1 MPILICP
8 SQRKAQDLRSIL
20 LVSCRMIVFA
30 LAAILLLGR
39 PSILIGQ
46 AVTATVVGTV
56 NDPAGRAIP
65 NVALTLTNQGTNTS
79 TSGTTNG
86 SGNFEFTL
94 VQPGT
99 YTLSAVSNGFKT
111 EQQRDITV
119 PVNTTTRVDLSL
131 QLGTA
136 SQTVT
141 VSSDVALLQ
150 TDRADVTAQIDQKQV
165 EDLPV
170 GSQRNFQALEAL
182 VPGVSKP
189 IYDHSSFFD
198 AQNSQSFQVNGQS
211 ELSNN
216 MQFEG
221 IDDNE
226 RTGLLQVY
234 IPPAAAIATVDVE
247 TSNYAPE
254 FGRSAGAVT
263 NVTLKSGTN
272 NFHGSVYEFNQIS
285 ALAARTYFNNTGAFP
300 RSTNNYYGA
309 TLGGPIVKNRTF
321 FFGDFLRYSNHASQF
336 SIWTVPTAAFR
347 SGDLSAGPTT
357 IYDPNTGAPDGSGR
371 TPFVTNGVA
380 NVIPASRLSPTAQK
394 ILALVP
400 LPNVPGANLN
410 NNYQANTG
418 FQTDT
423 TSYDVKVDQQ
433 LRGED
438 RLTGRFSWQRANTLQ
453 APIFGQAG
461 GPVAGGFEGNGVNT
475 VYTGALEYTHIFT
488 SKLFTELRGGVD
500 HYRNTASPADY
511 GKSDSTTLGIPGVNL
526 DQFTSGLVGMDIAG
540 FASPLVGYSASLP
553 WIRAETNIDVV
564 NNWTKILGN
573 HSIKFGGE
581 LRRVRDDLTQG
592 QTFSPRGV
600 FRYRDGQTGLNK
612 SGNKT
617 SFSNDFASFLLDLP
631 SEVGRDLNVHSA
643 SWRQTLYFG
652 FIQDTWVA
660 TQKLTLTYGIRWELY
675 PPAVPSAKGGF
686 SQYDPATN
694 TLNVSGYGNVP
705 NNLGMR
711 FNGTDFEPRL
721 GFAYRAT
728 DKTVVRGG
736 FGISRTP
743 FQDNNYAYNFPVR
756 QNAAFEPLSSY
767 TPALL
772 PDGTPAT
779 LSKGFPTIP
788 PTQIPS
794 DGIIAGT
801 KNQNYTSVNLNY
813 RDPEVMSYNVTVEQQ
828 FGGSWVLDV
837 SYVGNEGRFIPGNY
851 NLNAGFVA
859 GAGAKGQPYYNLY
872 GTTATIELLPKETTS
887 NYNSLQARLTHR
899 FDKGLEF
906 SSAFTY
912 QKAMGYL
919 SSGGGLAGF
928 NFYLDPHRDY
938 SALAFNHTITSSNS
952 FIYALPFGKGST
964 FLQHGIAGV
973 LAGGWQASGL
983 VFFQTGTPLFFTA
996 SGSQLNAPGTTQ
1008 VPNQNGPF
1016 VKLKGIGTHS
1026 SWFDTSKFS
1035 QPSGPALGNMGKNV
1049 YAGPGSATFD
1059 AAMSRTFRLYKSVNL
1074 QFRVDAFDVL
1084 NHPVFNNPDTN
1095 LTDSNF
1101 GKVTGAGASRALQLS
1116 ATLNF

>member
-1 MPILICP
+1 M
-8 SQRKAQDLRSIL
+8 KD
-20 LVSCRMIVFA
+20 
-30 LAAILLLGR
+30 
-39 PSILIGQ
+39 
-46 AVTATVVGTV
+46 
-56 NDPAGRAIP
+56 
-65 NVALTLTNQGTNTS
+65 
-79 TSGTTNG
+79 
-86 SGNFEFTL
+86 
-94 VQPGT
+94 
-99 YTLSAVSNGFKT
+99 
-111 EQQRDITV
+111 
-119 PVNTTTRVDLSL
+119 
-131 QLGTA
+131 
-136 SQTVT
+136 
-141 VSSDVALLQ
+141 
-150 TDRADVTAQIDQKQV
+150 
-165 EDLPV
+165 
-170 GSQRNFQALEAL
+170 
-182 VPGVSKP
+182 
-189 IYDHSSFFD
+189 
-198 AQNSQSFQVNGQS
+198 
-211 ELSNN
+211 
-216 MQFEG
+216 
-221 IDDNE
+221 
-226 RTGLLQVY
+226 
-234 IPPAAAIATVDVE
+234 
-247 TSNYAPE
+247 
-254 FGRSAGAVT
+254 
-263 NVTLKSGTN
+263 
-272 NFHGSVYEFNQIS
+272 
-285 ALAARTYFNNTGAFP
+285 
-300 RSTNNYYGA
+300 
-309 TLGGPIVKNRTF
+309 RTF

-347 SGDLSAGPTT
+347 NGDLSAGPTT
-357 IYDPNTGAPDGSGR
+357 IYDPDSGAPNGTGR

-380 NVIPASRLSPTAQK
+380 NVIPVSRLSPTAQK

-400 LPNVPGANLN
+400 LPNVPGATFN

-418 FQTDT
+418 FQTDV

-433 LRGED
+433 LWGED

-475 VYTGALEYTHIFT
+475 VYNGALEYAHIFDP
-488 SKLFTELRGGVD
+488 KLFTELRTGVD

-511 GKSDSTTLGIPGVNL
+511 GKSDSTNLGIPGVNL

-540 FASPLVGYSASLP
+540 FASPLVGYSPSLP
-553 WIRAETNIDVV
+553 WIRAESNIDVV
-564 NNWTKILGN
+564 NNWTKIIGN

-592 QTFSPRGV
+592 QTFSPRGI

-652 FIQDTWVA
+652 FVQDTWLA
-660 TQKLTLTYGIRWELY
+660 TQKLTLTYGVRWELY
-675 PPAVPSAKGGF
+675 PPAVPASKGGF

-694 TLNVSGYGNVP
+694 TLNVSGYDSVAND
-705 NNLGMR
+705 LGMR
-711 FNGTDFEPRL
+711 FNGTDFEPRI

-728 DKTVVRGG
+728 DKTIVRGG

-743 FQDNNYAYNFPVR
+743 FQDNNYAYNYPVR

-772 PDGTPAT
+772 PDGTSAT
-779 LSKGFPTIP
+779 LSKGFPTVAPAQIP
-788 PTQIPS
+788 PN
-794 DGIIAGT
+794 GIIAA
-801 KNQNYTSVNLNY
+801 KSNQNYVSVNLNY
-813 RDPEVMSYNVTVEQQ
+813 RDPEVMSYNLTVEQQ

-851 NLNAGFVA
+851 NLNAGLIA

-872 GTTATIELLPKETTS
+872 GTTSTIELLPKETTS

-899 FDKGLEF
+899 FNKGLEF
-906 SSAFTY
+906 TSAFTF
-912 QKAMGYL
+912 QKAMGFIA
-919 SSGGGLAGF
+919 SGGGIAGF

-938 SALAFNHTITSSNS
+938 SPLSFNRTITSSNS

-964 FLQHGIAGV
+964 FLQHGIGSV

-1016 VKLKGIGTHS
+1016 VKLKGIGTQS
-1026 SWFDTSKFS
+1026 LWFDTSKFS
-1035 QPSGPALGNMGKNV
+1035 QPSGPTLGNVGKNV
-1049 YAGPGSATFD
+1049 YTGPGSTTFD
-1059 AAMSRTFRLYKSVNL
+1059 AAVSRVFGIHDSVSL
-1074 QFRVDAFDVL
+1074 QFRIDAFDVL
-1084 NHPVFNNPDTN
+1084 NHPVFSNPDTN

-1101 GKVTGAGASRALQLS
+1101 GKVTGAGSSRTLQLA